1 MSEEDIIDLILT
13 FKNNST
19 QDNIDKRIQQVLLP
33 SMDSIQKSNEYF
45 KKVLI
50 NKLQNNIDIYPIINS
65 FKLKSNIKQNDF
77 DQLIKELIL
86 NVNSINQISICQQ
99 LLTLINNKQDLEY
112 IIESCRI
119 FIKWSITMIPS
130 EMIRILESDESLS
143 NAIVLLTQSAIKEE
157 MNKINISIGTELY
170 HDLERICRNRLSSQT
185 LSNLFVSSLLKSDSI
200 ECFQIVRSMLLRNH
214 IPLIIQAAT
223 DYIDSAKN
231 GQDKS
236 ILLAKHCLDLVDDQ
250 SLVINERNLIESQN
264 ICDFFHYPITP
275 LEIRRHPNP
284 IQIIS
289 AILNSN
295 PQAYKN
301 TSKLISLSLYLQNGD
316 KQDKKDQCMLYIAE
330 HCLKINDL
338 NMCWELC
345 SSLVEEND
353 GPSWKCCWQLI
364 NKNSSYINQ
373 SILSFIS
380 FHCDEILLDDV
391 LKKSISIR
399 NQSIPNEEYRITST
413 YSYYTNSFYDRD
425 YSQQME
431 LKEIPLLKS
440 PPIDEKT
447 AIKYVNIDTLLF
459 IMICLASNTNVS
471 LHFKL
476 IQMKHI
482 K

>member
-1 MSEEDIIDLILT
+1 
-13 FKNNST
+13 
-19 QDNIDKRIQQVLLP
+19 
-33 SMDSIQKSNEYF
+33 
-45 KKVLI
+45 
-50 NKLQNNIDIYPIINS
+50 
-65 FKLKSNIKQNDF
+65 
-77 DQLIKELIL
+77 
-86 NVNSINQISICQQ
+86 
-99 LLTLINNKQDLEY
+99 
-112 IIESCRI
+112 
-119 FIKWSITMIPS
+119 
-130 EMIRILESDESLS
+130 
-143 NAIVLLTQSAIKEE
+143 

-459 IMICLASNTNVS
+459 IMICLASNTNNDILIEKDNEYALQLSIYCQS
-471 LHFKL
+471 LMKSSIPHNSIDLNRFENDNEYRRLTILGLFMCDDPSFEYGEQLSIEYNISIDECHHSYFEYLLTNSNLSLNDIRKKIKPFLNSERIKKIDKL
-476 IQMKHI
+476 N
-482 K
+482 